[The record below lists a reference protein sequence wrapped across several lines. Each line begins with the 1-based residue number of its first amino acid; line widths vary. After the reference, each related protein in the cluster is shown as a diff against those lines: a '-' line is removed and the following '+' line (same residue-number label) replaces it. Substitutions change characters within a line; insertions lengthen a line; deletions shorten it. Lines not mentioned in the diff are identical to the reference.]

1 MAAWGQQKEKNMQKK
16 LALVF
21 ALVFLII
28 GVAGFVPAL
37 APANANGQLLLHIF
51 QINTVQSVI
60 HLLTAAAA
68 FAALLG
74 GSYYAASYFRVFGVV
89 YAAVA
94 LWGLPGFTHTFN
106 GVLFGLIH
114 VNLATELLHIAIA
127 AVSLYA
133 GFGLHETTQV
143 EPAKA

>member
-1 MAAWGQQKEKNMQKK
+1 MQKT

-21 ALVFLII
+21 AVVFLVI

-37 APANANGQLLLHIF
+37 APANDNGQLLLNIF

-60 HLLTAAAA
+60 HLLTAGAA
-68 FAALLG
+68 FLAFVG
-74 GSYYAASYFRVFGVV
+74 GTYYAATYFKAFGLV

-94 LWGLPGFTHTFN
+94 LWGLPGLMHTFN

-127 AVSLYA
+127 LTAIYA
-133 GFGLHETTQV
+133 GFMLKEEVATQS
-143 EPAKA
+143 

>member
-1 MAAWGQQKEKNMQKK
+1 MLKK
-16 LALVF
+16 LALIF
-21 ALVFLII
+21 GIVFLVI
-28 GVAGFVPAL
+28 GIAGFIPAL

-51 QINTVQSVI
+51 QINTVQSII
-60 HLLTAAAA
+60 HLLSAAAA
-68 FAALLG
+68 LAAFAG
-74 GSYYAASYFRVFGVV
+74 GAYYAATYFKVFGAV

-114 VNLATELLHIAIA
+114 VNVATELLHIAIA

-133 GFGLHETTQV
+133 GFSLREDA
-143 EPAKA
+143 PAPKTA

>member
-1 MAAWGQQKEKNMQKK
+1 MAKT
-16 LALVF
+16 F
-21 ALVFLII
+21 ALIFAIVFLII
-28 GVAGFVPAL
+28 GVAGFIPAL

-68 FAALLG
+68 LAAFLG
-74 GSYYAASYFRVFGVV
+74 GSYYAATYFKVFGVV
-89 YAAVA
+89 YAAVV

-106 GVLFGLIH
+106 AVLFGLIH

-127 AVSLYA
+127 AVSLYV
-133 GFGLHETTQV
+133 GFGLKET
-143 EPAKA
+143 ELPARVA

>member
-1 MAAWGQQKEKNMQKK
+1 MRKN

-21 ALVFLII
+21 ALVFLVI
-28 GVAGFVPAL
+28 GIAGFIPAL
-37 APANANGQLLLHIF
+37 APANDHGQLLLHIF

-68 FAALLG
+68 FAAYAG
-74 GSYYAASYFRVFGVV
+74 GSYYSATYFKVFGVV

-94 LWGLPGFTHTFN
+94 LWGIPGLMKAYD

-114 VNLATELLHIAIA
+114 VNAATEVLHIAIA
-127 AVSLYA
+127 VAALWA
-133 GFGLHETTQV
+133 GFALKDGGDKA
-143 EPAKA
+143 PAKAA

>member
-1 MAAWGQQKEKNMQKK
+1 MQKT

-21 ALVFLII
+21 AVVFLVI
-28 GVAGFVPAL
+28 GVAGFIPAL
-37 APANANGQLLLHIF
+37 APANADGQLLLHLF
-51 QINTVQSVI
+51 QINTIQSVI

-68 FAALLG
+68 FAAFVG
-74 GSYYAASYFRVFGVV
+74 GSYYAASYFKVFGVV

-94 LWGLPGFTHTFN
+94 LWGLPGFTRTFD

-127 AVSLYA
+127 VVSLYA
-133 GFGLHETTQV
+133 GFALKETVATKS
-143 EPAKA
+143 A

>member
-1 MAAWGQQKEKNMQKK
+1 MQKT
-16 LALVF
+16 LALIF
-21 ALVFLII
+21 AIVFLVI

-37 APANANGQLLLHIF
+37 APTNADGQLLLGIF
-51 QINTVQSVI
+51 QINTAQTII

-68 FAALLG
+68 FIAFAAG
-74 GSYYAASYFRVFGVV
+74 RYYASAYFKIFGAV

-94 LWGLPGFTHTFN
+94 LWGLPGLMGTFN
-106 GVLFGLIH
+106 DVLFGLIH

-133 GFGLHETTQV
+133 GFLVRAE
-143 EPAKA
+143 EPAHQL

>member
-1 MAAWGQQKEKNMQKK
+1 MQKK
-16 LALVF
+16 LALIF
-21 ALVFLII
+21 AIVFLAI
-28 GVAGFVPAL
+28 GVAGYIPAL

-68 FAALLG
+68 FAAFLG
-74 GSYYAASYFRVFGVV
+74 GSYYAATYFRVFGVV

-94 LWGLPGFTHTFN
+94 LWGLPGLTHTFN

-127 AVSLYA
+127 AASLYA
-133 GFGLHETTQV
+133 GFAVREAAV
-143 EPAKA
+143 AKTA